1 MNDRRRLY
9 HDRAASDPRSFTYEY
24 VVLDRSATDDP
35 VWVLAHA
42 LEIRAAGL
50 DSVGSPTVLDQ
61 LDMLEWATMRLLKVV
76 NPRPVPGG
84 GFTYR
89 LEEGEEE
96 PQ

>member
-1 MNDRRRLY
+1 MHHPRPPR
-9 HDRAASDPRSFTYEY
+9 HDAAAPDLRSFTYEY
-24 VVLDRSATDDP
+24 VVLDRSAADDP

-42 LEIRAAGL
+42 LEVRAAGL
-50 DSVGSPTVLDQ
+50 DPVGNPTALDQ
-61 LDMLEWATMRLLKVV
+61 LDMLEWATMRLHKIV

-89 LEEGEEE
+89 LEDGAEE